1 MDEASN
7 VSGTTKEWNTVSSP
21 KMKTGTL
28 GAGEVTQILVK
39 ECEDQSERLTRLEEA
54 LTEEDYARVAELMDS
69 LDCCLRQGLADER
82 TQVLRPLVTRVDP
95 KSASKR

>member
-1 MDEASN
+1 M
-7 VSGTTKEWNTVSSP
+7 
-21 KMKTGTL
+21 
-28 GAGEVTQILVK
+28 K

-69 LDCCLRQGLADER
+69 LDGRLSQGLADER
-82 TQVLRPLVTRVDP
+82 TQVLRPLVTRVHP